1 MSEILSQEQI
11 QTKADELSA
20 KFGNTVT
27 PIVFNISETDQVI
40 GYCQEPEYDV
50 LMYATDCYLSKEI
63 SKASEATLKNCL
75 IVEES
80 DPRILS
86 NDRKNARIKASFTS
100 AVTKLIIPFVDDY
113 KKK

>member
-1 MSEILSQEQI
+1 MSKFSNEEIQA
-11 QTKADELSA
+11 KADELSA

-27 PIVFNISETDQVI
+27 PIVFNVSDDDQVI

-50 LMYATDCYLSKEI
+50 LMYATDCYLSREV
-63 SKASEATLKNCL
+63 SKAVEACLKNCL

-80 DPRILS
+80 DSRILS
-86 NDRKNARIKASFTS
+86 TERKHARIRASFTN
-100 AVTKLIIPFVDDY
+100 AVTKLIIPFADEY